1 MTAPMPNAYDP
12 ELIFDPK
19 PLVLTGRYVRLEP
32 LSHDHAADLRR
43 AGSDPKVWRYMPCG
57 SFREGA
63 GIEELIADALT
74 QAATGVQ
81 VPFAIIHAASG
92 AAIGSTRYLEIRR
105 KDRALEIGWTW
116 IAPAHQRTP
125 VNTECKLLLL
135 GHAFETLGAVRMQFK
150 TDARNKRSQA
160 AIARIGARQEGVLR
174 KSLIM
179 SDGFVRDTVYFS
191 IVRDQWPAAK
201 RRLQEMLNAPS
212 AKTTS

>member
-1 MTAPMPNAYDP
+1 MNRDP
-12 ELIFDPK
+12 VFDPK
-19 PLVLTGRYVRLEP
+19 PVVLTGRHVRLEP

-43 AGSDPKVWRYMPCG
+43 AGSDPDIWRYMPCG
-57 SFREGA
+57 PFRDGA

-74 QAATGVQ
+74 EAATGVQ
-81 VPFAIIHAASG
+81 VPFAIIDAERG

-135 GHAFETLGAVRMQFK
+135 GHAFETLGAVRMQLK
-150 TDARNKRSQA
+150 TDARIKRSRA
-160 AIARIGARQEGVLR
+160 AIARIGALQEGVLR

-191 IVRDQWPAAK
+191 IVREEWPAAK
-201 RRLQEMLNAPS
+201 QRLRDMLNS
-212 AKTTS
+212 S